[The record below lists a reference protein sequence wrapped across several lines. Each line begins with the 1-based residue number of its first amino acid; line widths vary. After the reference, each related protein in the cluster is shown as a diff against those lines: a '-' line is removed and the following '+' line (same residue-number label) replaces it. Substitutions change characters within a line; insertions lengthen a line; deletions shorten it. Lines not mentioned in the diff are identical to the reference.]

1 METRTGDK
9 RVDRRS
15 DAGVRPS
22 DGFGARLREARLGR
36 ALSQAELA
44 EKAGISSDVIT
55 KAECGH
61 RRPQPRTIRKL
72 ADALEVDVEYLTR
85 SPRR

>member
-1 METRTGDK
+1 METHTNGEGTN
-9 RVDRRS
+9 RRS
-15 DAGVRPS
+15 GVGMQTP
-22 DGFGARLREARLGR
+22 DGFGARLRDVRLVR
-36 ALSQAELA
+36 ALSQVELA

-72 ADALEVDVEYLTR
+72 ADALEVDVEYLTS